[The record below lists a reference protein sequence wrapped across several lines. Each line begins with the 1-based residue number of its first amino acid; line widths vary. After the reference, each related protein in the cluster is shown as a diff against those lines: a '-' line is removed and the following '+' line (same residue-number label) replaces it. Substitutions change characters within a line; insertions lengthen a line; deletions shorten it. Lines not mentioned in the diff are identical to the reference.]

1 MWLLLLTSYANS
13 GTLLGANTAS
23 RAFFCIDLETDQG
36 PADTGRTFFV
46 LNMSDILI
54 TEILEGTQNRI
65 RSRAAQGAQG
75 TIDDSLG
82 HGLQKFNV
90 TRLSLAFADI
100 MQDFIHPVN
109 PFPARNTLTA
119 GFKFEEIDEI
129 PRYIDHAGAFI
140 HDNHT
145 TRTHHGAGFPQRIKI
160 HGNIYE
166 TCGQA
171 SA

>member
-1 MWLLLLTSYANS
+1 MSLFLYTGYAH
-13 GTLLGANTAS
+13 GRTLLQANATS
-23 RAFFCIDLETDQG
+23 RTFFLADAVTDQS
-36 PADTGRTFFV
+36 PANTGRTFLVPNVSNIF
-46 LNMSDILI
+46 I
-54 TEILEGTQNRI
+54 TEVFDGTQNRV

-90 TRLSLAFADI
+90 TLLSFSITDV

-109 PFPARNTLTA
+109 PFPAGNTLTA

-129 PRYIDHAGAFI
+129 PRDIDHTGRFI

-145 TRTHHGAGFPQRIKI
+145 TGTHHGAGFPQRIKI

-166 TCGQA
+166 T
-171 SA
+171 